1 MSLPTAQ
8 KDISTHPAKGSVVDP
23 VNKAAKD
30 ADVDR
35 KIRLYGV
42 IEAFRQGRLPS
53 NAQIDETL
61 QYALSHSP
69 VTVDKLSPDGKKLIQ
84 DTQYIIETARQ
95 MVQEKNADEL
105 LQNFIWHTR
114 DTGDAFADRDLK
126 GGLKDASPVDQD
138 KAREDG
144 QEAVRHLRTLFSLI
158 LTNSEVRKL
167 LTDFSLIGRDLLARG
182 LSKGAEAVAPPADR
196 LQGVDES
203 APNDQFITE
212 GGRVAGRNE
221 TPILEAR
228 VPGTDKTVRQH
239 PKEDEG
245 TLRNADGSE
254 RPLGDV
260 AQEGRERYDAATTQ
274 AMQEGQVRKEQA
286 KARAYDEATDL
297 RDAEDPQEEAEI
309 KKKGL
314 RSRIR
319 DMRDNLNDRIPDQHK
334 DRLNDQAERTK
345 RFFSEEY
352 FPEERRDQFLFR
364 GKKVILECQKHDDYQ
379 ASIRWLLS
387 FIEEYAAHVRTA
399 SSTAT
404 DTTAKPVASHPAL
417 TTSLNELRTLLERFA
432 NGQSMDV
439 FIDSVNVLIDDTRRD
454 EGLRTWFKE
463 LDAYSRKVLLE
474 PGYVLEPDCNT
485 QARRLRDS
493 GRQFYDEKYK
503 SHFDNLFDSLGV
515 WFRALGDDPLNK
527 RFGEDWARLTKDLLF
542 DDEGNLKFKPDLWND
557 IRKVI
562 LPQLIEKVGYIPIP
576 RIEYT
581 DDALD
586 LVVENLTLSGRN
598 LFPNIVSLDAHNYV
612 KFSPYDAIKDD
623 NHFKMTIGLEQMQ
636 ADMRDVAFY
645 YRKKTGIPKMSDSG
659 LADVLL
665 GGEGLSATV
674 TLGSATR
681 DPSSVFKV
689 VDVQVKV
696 DTLKFSIRDSKHD
709 FLYKTLRPLATG
721 LIKKQIQKAIH
732 DGLTTAL
739 QYVDGQLVGV
749 RDRMKAAKV
758 NEGESRTQVLKELFE
773 NKKEEASI
781 KASKASDKAAERNS
795 QFKIVSDK
803 RQSLLQNTGHPAG
816 WVNKTTEKQE
826 AASQGKEW
834 RSDAFTIV
842 DPSKAKSTS
851 THHVAAAQHAPG
863 SHAPTTTVGTHGAAA
878 HTSNTAPT
886 IPAPTAA

>member
-1 MSLPTAQ
+1 MSLPTAP
-8 KDISTHPAKGSVVDP
+8 KDISIHPAKGSVIDP
-23 VNKAAKD
+23 VNKEAKD
-30 ADVDR
+30 RDVDR
-35 KIRLYGV
+35 KIRLFGV
-42 IEAFRQGRLPS
+42 LSAFRLGRLPS
-53 NAQIDETL
+53 NTQIDETL
-61 QYALSHSP
+61 QYVLSHSP
-69 VTVDKLSPDGKKLIQ
+69 VTVDKLSPGGKKLVK
-84 DTQYIIETARQ
+84 DTQYIIETARD
-95 MVQEKNADEL
+95 MVKEKNGDEL
-105 LQNFIWHTR
+105 IQRFIWDTR
-114 DTGDAFADRDLK
+114 DVGDAVKEGVKGKEELK
-126 GGLKDASPVDQD
+126 EAIPVDEE
-138 KAREDG
+138 KIREDG
-144 QEAVRHLRTLFSLI
+144 REAIKHLRTLLSLI

-167 LTDFSLIGRDLLARG
+167 FTDFSLIGRDLFSRTLVKSAG
-182 LSKGAEAVAPPADR
+182 LVAPPSEQLAH
-196 LQGVDES
+196 VDES
-203 APNDQFITE
+203 APNDQFVSSNGKTV
-212 GGRVAGRNE
+212 GPNE
-221 TPILEAR
+221 TPVLEAQ
-228 VPGTDKTVRQH
+228 VPGTDAVVRQH
-239 PKEDEG
+239 PKEDEARVVNSDG
-245 TLRNADGSE
+245 TTRPVGDVAREGAE
-254 RPLGDV
+254 RLGDV
-260 AQEGRERYDAATTQ
+260 Q
-274 AMQEGQVRKEQA
+274 AEAGARKEEGKDRVA
-286 KARAYDEATDL
+286 DEAAQVKDS
-297 RDAEDPQEEAEI
+297 ENPEEEAE
-309 KKKGL
+309 KKKRGL
-314 RSRIR
+314 FARVK
-319 DMRDNLNDRIPDQHK
+319 DMKDTLTDRIPQQHK
-334 DRLNDQAERTK
+334 DRASNQVERTK
-345 RFFSEEY
+345 HFLKEEY
-352 FPEERRDQFLFR
+352 FPEERRDQFIFR
-364 GKKVILECQKHDDYQ
+364 GKKVILECQKHADYQ
-379 ASIRWLLS
+379 QSIRWLLS

-659 LADVLL
+659 LADVVL
-665 GGEGLSATV
+665 GGEGLSVSFRVLSYST
-674 TLGSATR
+674 
-681 DPSSVFKV
+681 DPTSVFKV
-689 VDVQVKV
+689 HDVHVKI

-721 LIKKQIQKAIH
+721 LIKKQIQKAFH
-732 DGLTTAL
+732 DAIVTAL

-749 RDRMKAAKV
+749 RDRMREAKV
-758 NEGESRTQVLKELFE
+758 KEGESRTQVLKDLFQS
-773 NKKEEASI
+773 KKEEASTT
-781 KASKASDKAAERNS
+781 ASVRSSTDRNS

-816 WVNKTTEKQE
+816 WVNRTSEKQE
-826 AASQGKEW
+826 EAVKGGEW
-834 RSDAFTIV
+834 RSDA
-842 DPSKAKSTS
+842 
-851 THHVAAAQHAPG
+851 
-863 SHAPTTTVGTHGAAA
+863 
-878 HTSNTAPT
+878 
-886 IPAPTAA
+886 